1 MYTPLCTSPYLVHAG
16 SSLGKNCGQIFQYLF
31 RLRFDVRSR
40 KDRSLWA
47 LAGDADRTRAV
58 DDPVLHLRAVIY
70 KQRPAGLLKRVVT
83 ALPASEHGKQRRTE
97 GAAASVR
104 QLCIAAQNA
113 DPPVLTTNGS
123 WLLRKQGARDTTKA
137 LPDSAKDTASMA
149 VTPMAAP
156 RTYIARAERTKA
168 RAPRGRS
175 YTQAHSSRG
184 SLRSGAD
191 TSGQPPHARS
201 EPILISARTV
211 GYIMK

>member
-1 MYTPLCTSPYLVHAG
+1 VYTPLCTSPYLVHAG

-201 EPILISARTV
+201 EPILI
-211 GYIMK
+211 YW